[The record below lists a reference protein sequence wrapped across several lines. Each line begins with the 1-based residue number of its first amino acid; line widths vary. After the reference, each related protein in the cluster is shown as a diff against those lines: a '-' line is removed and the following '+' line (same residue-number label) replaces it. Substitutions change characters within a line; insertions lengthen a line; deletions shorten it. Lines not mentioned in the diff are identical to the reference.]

1 MPMPRPMPPPTP
13 PSMPPPSTPPS
24 TPTPMPPTPPSTPT
38 PLPASWPAAPDVVPG
53 TVVLVGGGPGDPGL
67 ITVRGLAAIRAADV
81 IVHDRL
87 APLECLAQARPDAEI
102 VPVGKEPRGH
112 QTPQQRINEILV
124 DRALRGLAVVRFKG
138 GDNFVFGRG
147 SEEWQACAAAGVPV
161 KVIPGVT
168 SAVAVPALA
177 GIPVTHRSLT
187 QGCTI
192 VSGHVPPGDPRSTI
206 DWASLATA
214 NTTLVILM
222 GVTYLADI
230 AAALVAGGM
239 PGDTPAVV
247 IERGATPAQRM
258 VHGNVTTLPGRAAQ
272 QRIRPP
278 AIVVVGA
285 VAGLELDRPADRRDV
300 DAEN

>member
-1 MPMPRPMPPPTP
+1 MT
-13 PSMPPPSTPPS
+13 
-24 TPTPMPPTPPSTPT
+24 
-38 PLPASWPAAPDVVPG
+38 LPIQQDVAPG

-87 APLECLAQARPDAEI
+87 APLACLQEARPDAEI
-102 VPVGKEPRGH
+102 VPVGKVPRGH
-112 QTPQQRINEILV
+112 QTPQERINEILV
-124 DRALRGLAVVRFKG
+124 DRALRGRSVVRLKG

-161 KVIPGVT
+161 RVIPGVT

-192 VSGHVPPGDPRSTI
+192 VSGHVPPGDPRSTVN
-206 DWASLATA
+206 WSALATA

-222 GVTYLADI
+222 GVTYLDQI
-230 AAALVAGGM
+230 AAELATGGM
-239 PGDTPAVV
+239 PPDTPAAA
-247 IERGATPAQRM
+247 IENGASPAQRLL
-258 VHGNVTTLPGRAAQ
+258 HGTLATLPRLAAE

-285 VAGLELDRPADRRDV
+285 VAGLDLDAGHV
-300 DAEN
+300 DAGHLDAGLTAAGHTS

>member
-1 MPMPRPMPPPTP
+1 MT
-13 PSMPPPSTPPS
+13 
-24 TPTPMPPTPPSTPT
+24 
-38 PLPASWPAAPDVVPG
+38 LPIQQDVAPG

-67 ITVRGLAAIRAADV
+67 ITLRGLAAIRTADV

-87 APLECLAQARPDAEI
+87 APLECLQEARPDAEI
-102 VPVGKEPRGH
+102 VPVGKVPRGH
-112 QTPQQRINEILV
+112 QTPQERINEILV

-161 KVIPGVT
+161 RVIPGVT
-168 SAVAVPALA
+168 SAVAVPGLA

-192 VSGHVPPGDPRSTI
+192 VSGHVPPRDPRSTVN
-206 DWASLATA
+206 WPALATA

-222 GVTYLADI
+222 GVTYFGDI
-230 AAALVAGGM
+230 AAELVSGGM
-239 PGDTPAVV
+239 PPDTPAVV
-247 IERGATPAQRM
+247 IENGASPAQRM
-258 VHGNVTTLPGRAAQ
+258 LHGTVTTLPGLAAE

-285 VAGLELDRPADRRDV
+285 VAGLDLDAAHSDSAHTDSAHT
-300 DAEN
+300 DAAHTDAAHTDPLVTGTAHTS

>member
-1 MPMPRPMPPPTP
+1 MT
-13 PSMPPPSTPPS
+13 
-24 TPTPMPPTPPSTPT
+24 TPMT
-38 PLPASWPAAPDVVPG
+38 LPAGRDVVPG

-87 APLECLAQARPDAEI
+87 APLDCLAEARPDAEI
-102 VPVGKEPRGH
+102 VPVGKVPRGH
-112 QTPQQRINEILV
+112 QTPQERINEILI

-161 KVIPGVT
+161 RVIPGVT
-168 SAVAVPALA
+168 SAIAVPALA

-192 VSGHVPPGDPRSTI
+192 VSGHVPPGDPRSTVAW
-206 DWASLATA
+206 DALARA
-214 NTTLVILM
+214 HTTLVILM
-222 GVTYLADI
+222 GVTYLTDI
-230 AAALVAGGM
+230 AAALVHGGM
-239 PGDTPAVV
+239 APDTPAVV
-247 IERGATPAQRM
+247 IENGASPAQRIIR
-258 VHGNVTTLPGRAAQ
+258 GNVTTLPALASAAG
-272 QRIRPP
+272 IRPP

-285 VAGLELDRPADRRDV
+285 VAGLDLDAPEVSGTAHTS
-300 DAEN
+300 